1 MSSGTASGKRKD
13 IRAPDVTPKK
23 SRPSSSKRI
32 PPPEESS
39 SPDMGIISALR
50 KHPAAA
56 AGKGKA
62 KAKDPL
68 DVISSTRT
76 ARPTVQMSKSK
87 QLSQEPR
94 KDGTRGDPGRM
105 KGSAFDKV
113 QETLRKAPTT
123 PERRR
128 RLTPSSSPDPIDS
141 LDGGSGHD
149 DDDDDDDEVLS
160 RPTVLG
166 SRQDN
171 VDRPRKAVVDLTY
184 DSSVKTPTKAKKT
197 ISRTRSVIS
206 VATDDDVTPKAT
218 GSWRDTKISKKFD
231 QPKPERD
238 RQKAETNEHDQKAAR
253 KRGDPV
259 QKHKIDKAPSGNE
272 YFQTLSLKLPED
284 KQKALDEDKEEK
296 DQQDRRLDYE
306 SKQKVEEMRKKG
318 KAVSADANSFF
329 SAIGPSLSQESR
341 TERRKA
347 KEEERITAKLK
358 EATS

>member
-1 MSSGTASGKRKD
+1 M
-13 IRAPDVTPKK
+13 
-23 SRPSSSKRI
+23 
-32 PPPEESS
+32 
-39 SPDMGIISALR
+39 
-50 KHPAAA
+50 
-56 AGKGKA
+56 
-62 KAKDPL
+62 
-68 DVISSTRT
+68 
-76 ARPTVQMSKSK
+76 
-87 QLSQEPR
+87 
-94 KDGTRGDPGRM
+94 
-105 KGSAFDKV
+105 
-113 QETLRKAPTT
+113 
-123 PERRR
+123 
-128 RLTPSSSPDPIDS
+128 
-141 LDGGSGHD
+141 
-149 DDDDDDDEVLS
+149 
-160 RPTVLG
+160 
-166 SRQDN
+166 
-171 VDRPRKAVVDLTY
+171 VDLTY